1 MRILMLTQW
10 FDPEPTFKGLAFA
23 RELVS
28 RGHEVEVVTGF
39 PNYPGGKLYPGY
51 RVRLFQ
57 RENMDGVSVIRVPLY
72 PSHDCSAIKRIFNY
86 ASFAVSAA
94 LLGTLLA
101 KPADIMYVYHPPA
114 TVGFAALVISM
125 FRGIPYVYDIQD
137 LWPDTLAATG
147 MVNNSVILRTV
158 GAVCKEI
165 YLGASKL
172 VVLSNGFKD
181 ALISRGVPAQKIE
194 VIHNWCDEQSIQK
207 LPSDSQCAEKLGL
220 SGRFNVVFAGT
231 MGKAQALDA
240 VLGAAK
246 IIKSRQPAVQFVFIG
261 GGIDVERLKNMA
273 EGMHLDNVLFL
284 PRMPMQE
291 IGTVLSVA
299 DVLLVHLRDDPLF
312 SITLPSKTQA
322 YLAAGRPVLMAVRGD
337 AAEMVNM
344 AQAGLCCQPGNPES
358 IADAVE
364 QLCSMPPEKLRAM
377 GENGSRYYQSAL
389 RMQVGVDHFDHI
401 FRKMVG

>member
-1 MRILMLTQW
+1 MLTQW

-23 RELVS
+23 RELVR

-39 PNYPGGKLYPGY
+39 PNYPGGNLYPGY
-51 RVRLFQ
+51 RVRLLQ

-72 PSHDCSAIKRIFNY
+72 PSHESSATKRIFNY

-94 LLGTLLA
+94 LLGTLMA

-125 FRGIPYVYDIQD
+125 FRGIPFVYDIQD

-165 YLGASKL
+165 YRRASKI

-181 ALISRGVPAQKIE
+181 ALISRGVPAQKIK
-194 VIHNWCDEQSIQK
+194 VIHNWCDEQSIRK
-207 LPSDSQCAEKLGL
+207 LPSDSQCAEGLGL

-261 GGIDVERLKNMA
+261 GGIDVDRLKNMA
-273 EGMHLDNVLFL
+273 EGMQLDNVLFL

-322 YLAAGRPVLMAVRGD
+322 YLAAGRPVLMAVKGD
-337 AAEMVNM
+337 AAEMVSM

-364 QLCSMPPEKLRAM
+364 QLCNMPPEKLCAM
-377 GENGSRYYQSAL
+377 GENGSRYYHSAL

-401 FRKMVG
+401 FQKVVG